1 MNVFIIP
8 EDFRNDQYILKP
20 LFTRLF
26 RRIGVS
32 STNGVGVPGPLA
44 WRCHGER
51 IEV

>member
-26 RRIGVS
+26 RNSGILSLQR
-32 STNGVGVPGPLA
+32 
-44 WRCHGER
+44 
-51 IEV
+51 